1 MRNARIR
8 ALATA
13 LVVMGALSSSPRAAH
28 RGSRYFMYV
37 GTYTQGAAKGI
48 YGYRVDTS
56 TGATTSIGLV
66 AETPNPSFLVVH
78 PNGRFLYAANE
89 HDGEDAVGKH
99 YTVSAFAID
108 RKTGALTLLNKVSSQ
123 GEGPCYVSMDGAGRT
138 LLVANYR
145 SGSVAVLPVGADGRL
160 AEATAV
166 QQHPDPEP
174 RTPPVRPHAHSV
186 RPSPHDKF
194 VYAPDPPLG
203 RVYGYRFDPRAGTL
217 APTDPPFVQMRAG
230 LGPRHVLFGLSGQF
244 AYVNG
249 EQGSTITTFAY
260 NAATGALTELQTLST
275 LPAGFTGRSGT
286 AELQIDQTGRFL
298 YVSNRGDNSLALF
311 AIDRRAG
318 TLTPLGHLPTGG
330 KVPRYFALD
339 PSGRFLMAANQDSAS
354 VTINRVDAKTGRY
367 ELVQTLTEI
376 PNPVCI
382 VFVPAAG

>member
-1 MRNARIR
+1 
-8 ALATA
+8 
-13 LVVMGALSSSPRAAH
+13 
-28 RGSRYFMYV
+28 
-37 GTYTQGAAKGI
+37 
-48 YGYRVDTS
+48 
-56 TGATTSIGLV
+56 
-66 AETPNPSFLVVH
+66 
-78 PNGRFLYAANE
+78 
-89 HDGEDAVGKH
+89 
-99 YTVSAFAID
+99 
-108 RKTGALTLLNKVSSQ
+108 
-123 GEGPCYVSMDGAGRT
+123 MDGAGRT

-145 SGSVAVLPVGADGRL
+145 SGSIAVLPVGADGRL

-186 RPSPHDKF
+186 RPSPHDTF

-203 RVYGYRFDPRAGTL
+203 RVYGYRFDSRAGTL

-230 LGPRHVLFGLSGQF
+230 LGPRHVLFGPSGQF

-367 ELVQTLTEI
+367 APVQTLTDI